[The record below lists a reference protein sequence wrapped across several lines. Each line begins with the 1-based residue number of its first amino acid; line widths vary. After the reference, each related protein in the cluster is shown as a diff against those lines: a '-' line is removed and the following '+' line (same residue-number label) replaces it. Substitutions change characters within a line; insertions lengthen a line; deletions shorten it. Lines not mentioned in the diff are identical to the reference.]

1 MIKEI
6 FAKNIW
12 LKVASLVLAIIL
24 WYFVVMSGH
33 SVIVLNVPVNF
44 INMPQEIEMVD
55 MAKTVRLGI
64 EGQEWAIK
72 GINQED
78 ISVVVDL
85 ATAKAGKSM
94 YPLSSEDIKLPKR
107 LVVKSIAPQ
116 TISLVLEE
124 RMHKKV
130 SVKPVIVG
138 LPAKGFSIESI
149 KITPDKVM
157 IEGPNSIVKRI
168 YSVKTEPLDVT
179 GTVEDLHFTAFLDMT
194 KPNVRSD
201 TKEIEVQIYV
211 NKDK

>member
-1 MIKEI
+1 MIREI
-6 FAKNIW
+6 LAKNIW
-12 LKVASLVLAIIL
+12 LKIASLVLAIIL
-24 WYFVVMSGH
+24 WFFVVMSGH
-33 SVIVLNVPVNF
+33 SVIVLNVPVKF

-64 EGQEWAIK
+64 EGQERILK

-85 ATAKAGKSM
+85 ETAKAGKSL
-94 YPLSSEDIKLPKR
+94 YSLSSEDIILPKR
-107 LVVKSIAPQ
+107 LIIKSISPQ

-130 SVKPVIVG
+130 SVKSVIVG
-138 LPAKGFSIESI
+138 LPAKGFSVENI
-149 KITPDKVM
+149 KITPNKVM
-157 IEGPNSIVKRI
+157 IEGPKSLVKRI

-179 GTVEDLHFTAFLDMT
+179 GTVENLHYTAFLDMT

-201 TKEIEVQIYV
+201 TKEIEVNISV
-211 NKDK
+211 KKDK